1 VDSLAPVP
9 FCYILAAS
17 QVGLRYRGKDGVYV
31 LHFAFRSIDV
41 DVARGEV
48 RSEMYV
54 CIFGF

>member
-1 VDSLAPVP
+1 ME
-9 FCYILAAS
+9 
-17 QVGLRYRGKDGVYV
+17 VYV

-41 DVARGEV
+41 DVARGAV